1 MSAPRWVLGAME
13 AGVREGAGT
22 VKAERDVPA
31 IGVRAIGDAGFTVDL
46 IDAHDDG
53 VGHGQLVRRAGGSD
67 GPRLVAAS
75 DPRADGSAVA
85 G

>member
-1 MSAPRWVLGAME
+1 ME
-13 AGVREGAGT
+13 AGVTEGAGT
-22 VKAERDVPA
+22 VKAERDVPTA
-31 IGVRAIGDAGFTVDL
+31 GVRGIEGGGFDVEL

-53 VGHGQLVRRAGGSD
+53 VGHGQLVRRAGGPD
-67 GPRLVAAS
+67 APRLVAAT